1 LKKKRLKKK
10 ELKNRLKSNRRNI
23 LKNVK
28 QVRKNKG
35 EKRGEKSMQEPVF
48 SYVPG
53 ESFLHKLDPRTKLA
67 AVMLLGI
74 LAFRAE
80 SFLEIGTLFTF
91 FIALAS
97 FSRLPLKVFFRAVR
111 PMALFIIFIFLAQF
125 FFTEGQ
131 ELASFWVLRPT
142 LEGLYNGIRISARF
156 ILLLL
161 FAALMTAS
169 TDPSAITCGIE
180 RMLRPLPLRWLG
192 VNSYELATMMNLS
205 IAFLPLLFD
214 RVERTKAAQAS
225 RGMYFGKNPLRSV
238 PALTI
243 PLIRGVV
250 RDAEELSLAMESR
263 GYQGTC
269 RTSIHELLMRKR
281 DRLSLLVLGLFAI
294 IMLVL

>member
-1 LKKKRLKKK
+1 
-10 ELKNRLKSNRRNI
+10 
-23 LKNVK
+23 
-28 QVRKNKG
+28 
-35 EKRGEKSMQEPVF
+35 MQEPVF

-53 ESFLHKLDPRTKLA
+53 KSYLHTLDPRTKLA
-67 AVMLLGI
+67 SVMLLGV
-74 LAFRAE
+74 LAFRTE
-80 SFLEIGTLFTF
+80 SFFGIGILFTF
-91 FIALAS
+91 FIALTS
-97 FSRLPLKVFFRAVR
+97 FSGLPAGVFFRAVR
-111 PMALFIIFIFLAQF
+111 PMVLFIIFIFLAQLL
-125 FFTEGQ
+125 FTEGQ
-131 ELASFWVLRPT
+131 ALVSFWVLHPT
-142 LEGLYNGIRISARF
+142 FEGLLNGIRLSARF

-180 RMLRPLPLRWLG
+180 RMLRPLPLRWMG

-225 RGMYFGKNPLRSV
+225 RGMHFGKNPFHSV

-263 GYQGTC
+263 GYQGTR
-269 RTSIHELLMRKR
+269 RTSMHALIMQKK
-281 DRLSLLVLGLFAI
+281 DWASLLVLALFAI
-294 IMLVL
+294 LMLRF